1 MAPWIAAII
10 SLAVALVAAI
20 SAYWNS
26 RLLARRQDSLRR
38 INSQLEELY
47 GPLLALAFTG
57 DAAWKAFR
65 SKFKPDTK
73 YAVTGHELTDEERAL
88 WIRWMTHVFMPAN
101 RLSVELIRS
110 KAHLMLGEAMPACF
124 LEMAAHVAGWE
135 VVIKQWEE
143 GNFSEL
149 TSILPH
155 PRERY
160 HDHITDAFST
170 LKRQQQILLATTGRY
185 RALKSQDPSRN

>member
-1 MAPWIAAII
+1 VAPWIAAAI
-10 SLAVALVAAI
+10 SLAVALIAAM

-26 RLLARRQDSLRR
+26 RLVERRQESLKRV
-38 INSQLEELY
+38 NSQLEELY

-65 SKFKPDTK
+65 SKFKPNTK

-110 KAHLMLGEAMPACF
+110 KAHLVLGEAMPDCF

-135 VVIKQWEE
+135 VVVKQWEE

-160 HDHITDAFST
+160 HEHITNAFST
-170 LKRQQQILLATTGRY
+170 LKRQQQSLLAATDRRGIRE
-185 RALKSQDPSRN
+185 AQSSSKS